1 MNASS
6 ATRFRYIYGPVPSW
20 RLGSSLGIDLL
31 SHEEKIC
38 SYDCIYCQ
46 LGRTKTATVTRQLL
60 VAEDQVLRE
69 LERFPGN
76 TDIDFITFSG
86 RGEPTLA
93 LNLGKALLALRT
105 VREEAIAVITNASLM
120 DREDVREELSHADLV
135 IVKLDACSEE
145 SFAKVNRPFEGA
157 RFDVILEGIKKF
169 RKHFRRKLAL
179 QVMLMKE
186 NAALAAAIA
195 GIAKEILPD
204 EVQINTP
211 LRPCGIKP
219 LEEKELSEI
228 KKCFGGLSAISVY
241 ESRKKFVK
249 PVSDADTL
257 KRRGKE
263 VS

>member
-1 MNASS
+1 LNASS
-6 ATRFRYIYGPVPSW
+6 ATRFKYIYGPVPSW

-31 SHEEKIC
+31 SQEEKIC

-46 LGRTKTATVTRQLL
+46 LGRTEAPTATRRLF
-60 VAEDQVLRE
+60 VAEDEVLKE
-69 LERFPGN
+69 LERFPA
-76 TDIDFITFSG
+76 DVEVDFITFSG

-93 LNLGKALLALRT
+93 LNLGRALLAVRAA
-105 VREEAIAVITNASLM
+105 REEAIAVITNASLM
-120 DREDVREELSHADLV
+120 DREDAREELSHADLV

-157 RFDVILEGIKKF
+157 RFDVVLAGIKEF
-169 RKHFRRKLAL
+169 RKYFRRKLAL
-179 QVMLMKE
+179 QVMFMKE
-186 NAALAAAIA
+186 NATLAAAIA

-211 LRPCGIKP
+211 LRPCGIMP

-228 KKCFGGLSAISVY
+228 KKCFSGVGAMSVY

-257 KRRGKE
+257 KRRGKT
-263 VS
+263 